1 MHPEQQIA
9 LNQPKVLCNNSFK
22 KKKKKR
28 FAATNLQKPIQNL
41 KIFTVSM

>member
-9 LNQPKVLCNNSFK
+9 LNLPKVLCNNSFK
-22 KKKKKR
+22 KKKQR